1 LTATKTSKAWWG
13 TVVVFLTYGLVVAT
27 WISRIPAVQSALR
40 LNNFVLGLTLLS
52 SAVGAL
58 CVIPAAGMLVGK
70 YGSKRVILWL
80 STPFCLC
87 LVLPS
92 LAVNGVTLAV
102 ALFVYGA
109 ITAAQGVAMN
119 SQAVEVERAMERPTM
134 SRFHGMFSLGAMLG
148 AAAGGAVAARG
159 VGTMSHFAVSAVVN
173 TLALLAVGGL
183 LLDTHSDAQD
193 ANKHADH
200 RLPFR
205 NMPRVLLALSAIC
218 FCIFLSEGAM
228 ADWTA
233 LYLHQVLKA
242 GQGMAATGYSVFSG
256 AMATMRFLGDIV
268 TARLGPMRAVRNGG
282 VRIFH
287 HHSLGI
293 RIGGPRQ
300 GRGGGSG
307 DCHGFGHRVSG
318 VYFGTARYWV
328 LIAIDNAAWRAL
340 GGDVLLFVRGVL
352 VSRNEPSM
360 TEADRL
366 AVTGHLQVSEAVDWL
381 FVDSSMIGNRT
392 FPIAGGGAGGCR

>member
-1 LTATKTSKAWWG
+1 M
-13 TVVVFLTYGLVVAT
+13 VFLTYGLVVAT

-268 TARLGPMRAVRNGG
+268 TARLGPMRAVRNG
-282 VRIFH
+282 
-287 HHSLGI
+287 SLLAA
-293 RIGGPRQ
+293 IGLGWALCMRDP
-300 GRGGGSG
+300 GWAMP
-307 DCHGFGHRVSG
+307 GFGLAGCGFSIIIPLVFGSAGRVKGVAAGAGIATVSG
-318 VYFGTARYWV
+318 IGYLAFILGPPAIGFLSQ
-328 LIAIDNAAWRAL
+328 LITLRGALLVVMCCCLFAAFL
-340 GGDVLLFVRGVL
+340 
-352 VSRNEPSM
+352 SREM
-360 TEADRL
+360 
-366 AVTGHLQVSEAVDWL
+366 
-381 FVDSSMIGNRT
+381 NRQ
-392 FPIAGGGAGGCR
+392 

>member
-183 LLDTHSDAQD
+183 LLDTHADAQD

-242 GQGMAATGYSVFSG
+242 GQGMAAAGYSVFSG

-268 TARLGPMRAVRNGG
+268 TARLGPMRAVRNG
-282 VRIFH
+282 
-287 HHSLGI
+287 SLLAA
-293 RIGGPRQ
+293 IGLGWALCMRDP
-300 GRGGGSG
+300 GWAMP
-307 DCHGFGHRVSG
+307 GFGLAGCGFSIIIPLVFGSAGRVKGVAAGAGIATVSG
-318 VYFGTARYWV
+318 IGYLAFILGPPAIGFLSQ
-328 LIAIDNAAWRAL
+328 LITLRGALLVVMCCCLFAAFL
-340 GGDVLLFVRGVL
+340 
-352 VSRNEPSM
+352 SREM
-360 TEADRL
+360 
-366 AVTGHLQVSEAVDWL
+366 
-381 FVDSSMIGNRT
+381 NRQ
-392 FPIAGGGAGGCR
+392 